1 VRATSLPRILTSGGW
16 LKETNPIIVG
26 QCGFRHYLT
35 LGRVDLG
42 LPPASGE
49 TKYRSPASLVLNL
62 SQGRSVSPFPTVSPG
77 YSPSCFL
84 TFAFPIV
91 HRQSQSR
98 TKYFHVDTFP
108 LSATRHHI
116 YVHSAPGLP
125 ASGHLL
131 SNPALT
137 FHLNIAIYA
146 LPPFVIMRSRSSSTT
161 SSTSGKSLPT
171 DNIQIF
177 VAISGGKS
185 EQKPLPRSATAHQAK
200 LTGSPK
206 R

>member
-1 VRATSLPRILTSGGW
+1 MRIQALPNPRPGGPGTPSSVRR
-16 LKETNPIIVG
+16 N
-26 QCGFRHYLT
+26 
-35 LGRVDLG
+35 
-42 LPPASGE
+42 
-49 TKYRSPASLVLNL
+49 KYRSYLQVWYLIYHKVEVSHL
-62 SQGRSVSPFPTVSPG
+62 SQPYHPATA
-77 YSPSCFL
+77 FL
-84 TFAFPIV
+84 LSDIRISIV
-91 HRQSQSR
+91 HRHSQSR

-131 SNPALT
+131 SNPAST

-146 LPPFVIMRSRSSSTT
+146 LPPFVIMRSRSSSAT

-185 EQKPLPRSATAHQAK
+185 EQKPFLDQRRRIKQK